1 MTITDTT
8 SAPLIAVVGATGTQ
22 GGSVIQALADSD
34 KQYRVR
40 GFTRDAT
47 KATAEALKKQ
57 GVEMVSVN
65 LVVENKDEIYR
76 AFAGAD
82 FAFLV
87 TNFWEHT
94 NMEREISEG
103 KLLIDAAKAAG
114 VKGIIWSGL
123 MPVTKISGGKYTHVY
138 HFDGKAVVTE
148 YGCNSGVPFVD
159 VQAGCYA
166 ENFVNAGNGIP
177 LIKKQGDGS
186 YVIAWAVTPDIV
198 LPIIDMDDY
207 GLYLRRVL
215 EAPVFPNGSEVLTS
229 GEDITAGELVR
240 QISEITGKKV
250 IYKQITV
257 DEWNKSF
264 TATGLPPPI
273 VTELIE
279 GFLYFE
285 EFGCK
290 FMAHFRGSNFTDLRA
305 AVDYG
310 GKPSSSREGLGRPT
324 RSWKEVVRA
333 ADWSKTLV

>member
-87 TNFWEHT
+87 TNFWEHA

-103 KLLIDAAKAAG
+103 KLLIDASKAAG
-114 VKGIIWSGL
+114 GQG
-123 MPVTKISGGKYTHVY
+123 GGKYTHVY

-148 YGCNSGVPFVD
+148 YGRTSGVPFVD
-159 VQAGCYA
+159 VQAGLYA
-166 ENFVNAGNGIP
+166 RNFLNTGNGIP
-177 LIKKQGDGS
+177 MVKKQGDGS
-186 YVIAWAVTPDIV
+186 YVIAWAAAPEIV

-207 GLYLRRVL
+207 GLYVRRVL

-229 GEDITAGELVR
+229 SEDITAGELVR
-240 QISEITGKKV
+240 QLSEVTGKKV
-250 IYKQITV
+250 IYEQITA
-257 DEWNKSF
+257 DEWNTTF
-264 TATGLPPPI
+264 TAAGLPPPI

-279 GFLYFE
+279 GFLYFD
-285 EFGCK
+285 EFGY
-290 FMAHFRGSNFTDLRA
+290 
-305 AVDYG
+305 YG

-324 RSWKEVVRA
+324 RSWKEFVKA
-333 ADWSKTLV
+333 ADWSTTLV